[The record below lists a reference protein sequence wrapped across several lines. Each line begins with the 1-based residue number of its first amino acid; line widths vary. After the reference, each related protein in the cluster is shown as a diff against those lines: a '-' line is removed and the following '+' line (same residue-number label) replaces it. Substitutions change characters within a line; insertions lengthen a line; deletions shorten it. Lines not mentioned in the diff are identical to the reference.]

1 MGSWRR
7 EGACISASSLP
18 PLLSSS
24 NKAPGW
30 YPSCHGALT
39 SVAKQRCSAAH
50 PQGAIT
56 PFLQAEGYHPVFHPL
71 NRDAPSLSYV
81 VQVSSKTVQSLS
93 EARNLTGRR
102 RKRYELR
109 SGGHVPPAG
118 AARLPAGMAPDT
130 SGASSR
136 NVRTPR
142 QAAKFLCCKRTIG
155 AILAERRSRNMSP
168 RPFAILSRF
177 LESSTG
183 NQKEPAL
190 LHLQNGART
199 DSEKTV

>member
-1 MGSWRR
+1 MSRMK
-7 EGACISASSLP
+7 
-18 PLLSSS
+18 LLA
-24 NKAPGW
+24 APHFAA
-30 YPSCHGALT
+30 CHGALT

-118 AARLPAGMAPDT
+118 AARLPAGMAGGEVPLLQAHHR
-130 SGASSR
+130 GHFSR
-136 NVRTPR
+136 ATKPKHVP
-142 QAAKFLCCKRTIG
+142 
-155 AILAERRSRNMSP
+155 
-168 RPFAILSRF
+168 
-177 LESSTG
+177 
-183 NQKEPAL
+183 PAL
-190 LHLQNGART
+190 CHPLSIPRIQHWQSKRARPT
-199 DSEKTV
+199 PSAKWS